1 MGWLLLNYSYKA
13 KRQQRR
19 MGFMKE
25 MIAEINGC
33 KLYAKLTGEYNEKP
47 TIIMDAGYGDHSKAW
62 DPVLKELSML
72 SSVFTYDRA
81 GLGKSGRSTSPRTSR
96 EMVKELKELLAE
108 ANIAPPYILVG
119 HSFGGGNMRMYATE
133 YSDEVCGLVL
143 VDSTP
148 EEYRE
153 RFLPTMPKDFQ
164 EAYHKQFDRE
174 GNYDEFMESLRQLKD
189 TRRRLD
195 VPLIVLSAG
204 KKAHYSAESQAL
216 WNDMQRE
223 LIEISSQG
231 ELVIAENSAHYIQ
244 RDEPD
249 VIVDAVRK
257 LIDQQGC
264 R

>member
-1 MGWLLLNYSYKA
+1 
-13 KRQQRR
+13 

-25 MIAEINGC
+25 MMAEIKGC
-33 KLYAKLTGEYNEKP
+33 KLYAKLTGENNGKP

-62 DPVLKELSML
+62 DPVIKELSTL
-72 SSVFTYDRA
+72 SRVFSYDRA
-81 GLGKSGRSTSPRTSR
+81 GLGKSERSTSPRTSR
-96 EMVKELKELLAE
+96 EMVKELKQLLTE
-108 ANIAPPYILVG
+108 AGIAPPYLLVG

-133 YSDEVCGLVL
+133 FPDEVCGLVL

-148 EEYRE
+148 EDYRE
-153 RFLPTMPKDFQ
+153 RFLPTMPEDFQ
-164 EAYHKQFDRE
+164 EAYHKQFVRE
-174 GNYDEFMESLRQLKD
+174 GNYDEFMESLQQLKE
-189 TRRRLD
+189 TRCRLD

-223 LIEISSQG
+223 LLEISSQG

-257 LIDQQGC
+257 LIDLQGC